1 MADLPSA
8 RQQAVRSKGQSNCA
22 YHHGNKVIFECETC
36 NELGCLQCLYTV
48 HRNHVLGDL
57 SIKIAAKKEN
67 IQQFIEHIEKKDL
80 LEVRNEL
87 DWTDNELKNNSEHFA
102 NHIIHLT
109 EQGNRMKE
117 EIDAQ
122 IAKFTGLYKVLE
134 EENALELKNFKE
146 KLHKRLQSFEKHLQK
161 CKEFLQTGGDVE
173 IYDFDIPDALV
184 YPFKPS
190 LKSVRFTPNDHFY
203 ENLEKAFGTFE
214 HVDLHERDAIPDIF
228 SGSSWSTLSNDLAT
242 TRSIHSETNKHLH
255 EKRSQPEPVSSKNR
269 LLPKAK
275 VITEG
280 AVSSN
285 FGNTICT
292 DQDDR
297 VWVTYSDMKGV
308 ILLHRNGLVY
318 ARVSSNL
325 RIRDISVSPTT
336 QTLWACSADNWSVMD
351 CSLSKNP
358 CFRFQFF
365 TNDRPV
371 CLCATHDNRILI
383 GTNQK
388 LTKFTLAGRKII
400 STKLS
405 GTENFNG
412 HNPVKISECRVSQN
426 IAILDLSVSDE
437 NTPRRQVLVMN
448 KNFEILFKY
457 TDDMPI
463 LEPTYIS
470 YDSHGSLVIA
480 DRRFVHLV
488 SDQGKHIS
496 VIHSDSTCISA
507 MGLDQDNIVWIV
519 TDLDKVKLLQY
530 YRDSSYG
537 KSCTIS

>member
-1 MADLPSA
+1 MVDLSSA
-8 RQQAVRSKGQSNCA
+8 GQQAVRSKGQSICA
-22 YHHGNKVIFECETC
+22 YHHGNQVIFECETC
-36 NELGCLQCLYTV
+36 NELGCLQCLHTV

-57 SIKIAAKKEN
+57 SIKIAGKKEK

-134 EENALELKNFKE
+134 EGNALELKNFKE
-146 KLHKRLQSFEKHLQK
+146 KLHKRLQSFETHLQE

-173 IYDFDIPDALV
+173 IYDFAIPNAFV
-184 YPFKPS
+184 CPFKPS
-190 LKSVRFTPNDHFY
+190 LKQVRFTSNDHFY
-203 ENLEKAFGTFE
+203 GNLEKAFGTFE
-214 HVDLHERDAIPDIF
+214 HVDLHERDAIPDISPGS
-228 SGSSWSTLSNDLAT
+228 SGSTQSNDIAT
-242 TRSIHSETNKHLH
+242 ARSIRSETKKHLH
-255 EKRSQPEPVSSKNR
+255 EKLSQPEPVSSKDR

-275 VITEG
+275 VITEV
-280 AVSSN
+280 AVKSN
-285 FGNTICT
+285 VGNTICT
-292 DQDDR
+292 DRTDR
-297 VWVTYSDMKGV
+297 VWTTFSDTKGV
-308 ILLHRNGLVY
+308 ILLHRNGLVNTEV
-318 ARVSSNL
+318 RSHR
-325 RIRDISVSPTT
+325 RIMDISVSPTT
-336 QTLWACSADNWSVMD
+336 HTLWACSADDWSVMN
-351 CSLSKNP
+351 CLLSKNQF
-358 CFRFQFF
+358 FRFQFY
-365 TNDRPV
+365 TNDMPV
-371 CLCATHDNRILI
+371 CLCATNDSHILI
-383 GTNQK
+383 GTNQR
-388 LTKFTLAGRKII
+388 LTKYTLAGRKKI

-437 NTPRRQVLVMN
+437 NTPQRQVLVMN

-457 TDDMPI
+457 TGEMPI
-463 LEPTYIS
+463 LEPMDIS
-470 YDSHGSLVIA
+470 YDSYGSLVIA

-496 VIHSDSTCISA
+496 VIHSDSTCIRA
-507 MGLDQDNIVWIV
+507 IGLDQDNIVWIV
-519 TDLDKVKLLQY
+519 TDLNKVKLLQY
-530 YRDSSYG
+530 YHDSSSS